1 MRLRRFEGRRALVTG
16 ASRGIGA
23 AVAERL
29 AAEGAHVVL
38 TARTLERSGS
48 LPGSLEE
55 TAARLAAHG
64 GRVGVV
70 AADLA
75 DPEDRASVVPAAE
88 ERLGGHV
95 EILVNNAAAAIFR
108 PLLELS
114 HKRRALMLEVN
125 VHAPLELAAAAV
137 PGMRAAGEGWIVNL
151 VSGAA
156 ALRPGPPFEQGAKG
170 TATAFYG
177 ASKAALVRL
186 TNGLGAELHGT
197 GIRVNA
203 LRPRAAVLTEG
214 AAELMGDRLDPAKV
228 ERVEEVVEAV
238 TALCACPE
246 EVTGRDLVS
255 LDLLER
261 WGLSVHGL
269 DGRAP

>member
-203 LRPRAAVLTEG
+203 LRPRATMLTEG

-246 EVTGRDLVS
+246 EVTGWDLVS